1 MRRSSAAGDVSVTND
16 WRERLRLAVPAAGRV
31 AMKSSRG
38 PLWARAVHFA
48 GHVVMVDAVGLRLH
62 GVTLRADS
70 DYARVSYQTATGHL
84 ALLPSDD
91 SMFRYLAEQDVLV
104 HVAGA
109 AAESIYQVFDANAAH
124 HAVDDARSRQLLS
137 LVEPSQG
144 VVDEWLRYLERRA
157 SAILSEEHNWT
168 RVRKLAG
175 ALLERE
181 KWTADDLYEL
191 YTLPLT
197 EDRRWS
203 PPAPKATPGVPLDML
218 IDLREVA
225 DFPLRAIGSLET
237 SGIRTVWHIAHRTE
251 RDLLSLRNIGRKT
264 IQQINAALAP
274 NGWAIGMY
282 AREEHAE

>member
-1 MRRSSAAGDVSVTND
+1 
-16 WRERLRLAVPAAGRV
+16 
-31 AMKSSRG
+31 MKPSRG

-48 GHVVMVDAVGLRLH
+48 GHTVMVDAVGLRLH
-62 GVTLRADS
+62 GVTLRADH
-70 DYARVSYQTATGHL
+70 DYGRVSYQTATGHV

-104 HVAGA
+104 LMGGA
-109 AAESIYQVFDANAAH
+109 AAESVYKVFDGKAAH
-124 HAVDDARSRQLLS
+124 YAQDETRARRLLR
-137 LVEPSQG
+137 LVEPNQG

-157 SAILSEEHNWT
+157 RAILSEEHNWT
-168 RVRKLAG
+168 CVRKLAG

-197 EDRRWS
+197 VDTRWS
-203 PPAPKATPGVPLDML
+203 PPTPQATPGVALDML
-218 IDLREVA
+218 IDIRDVA
-225 DFPLRAIGSLET
+225 DIPPRAIASLEAT
-237 SGIRTVWHIAHRTE
+237 GIQTVWHIAHRTE
-251 RDLLSLRNIGRKT
+251 KQLLSLRNIGRKT

-274 NGWAIGMY
+274 NGWSIGMY